1 VSELRWYCST
11 SFRIG
16 VMKFEATAMFIEA
29 VIFALPRE
37 KGECSK
43 HVAATAK
50 QNASRRHRFMD
61 SRFTPN

>member
-1 VSELRWYCST
+1 
-11 SFRIG
+11 
-16 VMKFEATAMFIEA
+16 MKFEATAMFIEA

-37 KGECSK
+37 KGACSK

-61 SRFTPN
+61 SRFTPNQQESRSERILDMSS

>member
-1 VSELRWYCST
+1 
-11 SFRIG
+11 
-16 VMKFEATAMFIEA
+16 MKFEATAMFIEA

-37 KGECSK
+37 KGACSK

-50 QNASRRHRFMD
+50 KNDSRCHRFMD

>member
-1 VSELRWYCST
+1 
-11 SFRIG
+11 
-16 VMKFEATAMFIEA
+16 MKFEATAMFIEA

-37 KGECSK
+37 KGESSK
-43 HVAATAK
+43 QVAATAK